1 MDYETT
7 DKGAIATYG
16 FSSIESRLE
25 AKRQEQEKKEKEKKK
40 TNWLLG
46 KVTKVLS
53 SWWQICLF
61 DITNKEKQMK

>member
-1 MDYETT
+1 MDYESNE
-7 DKGAIATYG
+7 KEAIATYG

-53 SWWQICLF
+53 SWW
-61 DITNKEKQMK
+61 

>member
-7 DKGAIATYG
+7 DKGTIATYG

-25 AKRQEQEKKEKEKKK
+25 AKRQEQKKKEKEKKK

-53 SWWQICLF
+53 SWW
-61 DITNKEKQMK
+61 

>member
-1 MDYETT
+1 MDYESTE
-7 DKGAIATYG
+7 KEAIATYG

-40 TNWLLG
+40 THWLLG

-53 SWWQICLF
+53 SWWYSVCH
-61 DITNKEKQMK
+61 NNRN

>member
-40 TNWLLG
+40 THWLLG

-53 SWWQICLF
+53 SWW
-61 DITNKEKQMK
+61 